1 MKSHHVRSW
10 FGWLVGMLLLAAC
23 VAPSA
28 PAGSPPAAEQP
39 AAASEA
45 KILRIRTET
54 DLTNADPAFHPA
66 TMDTL
71 TLESV
76 GEGLVGYKV
85 GTWELE
91 NVLAE
96 EIKSSED
103 GKTIEFTLRAGVQ
116 FQKGYGELTA
126 EDVKFS
132 YERFIDPKL
141 EASYK
146 DDWAALDR
154 VEVMGKYT
162 GKIILKDSF
171 APLWNSTM
179 PVAGGTIL
187 SKKAVEEMG
196 VEKYAT
202 NPVGTG
208 PYEFS
213 EWRPKE
219 RVILKRFDG
228 YWGKKAAFDE
238 IHLVPIEDNAAA
250 EIAMETGEIDAGPL
264 PLDAVTRFQANDQF
278 TVQGFNSL
286 GYNGIF
292 LNVQHP
298 NLADIK
304 VREAVRYA
312 IDVPAILTDAYEDR
326 HTRACAVVAEGQIGY
341 WAEAP
346 CYERDVAKAKALLA
360 EAGVDALDLTLAYL
374 EGSESKAQ
382 AEIIQASLAE
392 AGINVELV
400 QQDAGAY
407 WDGGFGDEGLR
418 NRQLA
423 IFEWTT
429 NNPDPYWQTFW
440 FTCDQVGQWN
450 WTYSCNE
457 AFDVALQTGVTELDP
472 AKRSAA
478 IIELQKAWDADVS
491 TIWTAHPT
499 TYFAVSKA
507 VEAAFSPNR
516 ATQPWK
522 FKPTQ

>member
-1 MKSHHVRSW
+1 MYKQGRFLTAVLT
-10 FGWLVGMLLLAAC
+10 FWLILSAC
-23 VAPSA
+23 IAPS
-28 PAGSPPAAEQP
+28 PSGTQP
-39 AAASEA
+39 AADQPVAAESDP
-45 KILRIRTET
+45 KVLRLRTET

-71 TLESV
+71 TLNTV
-76 GEGLVGYKV
+76 GEGLVTYKA
-85 GTWELE
+85 GSWDLE

-96 EIKSSED
+96 EITASED
-103 GKTIEFTLRAGVQ
+103 GKTIEFKLREGVQ

-132 YERFIDPKL
+132 YERFIDPAID
-141 EASYK
+141 ASYK
-146 DDWAALDR
+146 DDWAALDQ
-154 VEVMGKYT
+154 VEVTGKYT
-162 GKIILKDSF
+162 GKIILKDLF
-171 APLWNSTM
+171 APLWNSTL
-179 PVAGGTIL
+179 PVAGGIIV

-196 VEKYAT
+196 LEKYAT

-213 EWRPKE
+213 EWKPKD

-228 YWGKKAAFDE
+228 YWGDKAAFDE
-238 IHLVPIEDNAAA
+238 IQLVPIEDNAAA

-264 PLDAVTRFQANDQF
+264 PLDAVERFKSNDTF
-278 TVQGFNSL
+278 SVEEFNSL
-286 GYNGIF
+286 GYNGVF

-312 IDVPAILTDAYEDR
+312 IDVPAILTGAYEDR
-326 HTRACAVVAEGQIGY
+326 HARACAVVAEGQIGY
-341 WAEAP
+341 WADAP
-346 CYERDVAKAKALLA
+346 CYERDVEKAKALLA
-360 EAGVDALDLTLAYL
+360 EAGVESLDLTLAYL
-374 EGSESKAQ
+374 EGGESKAQ

-400 QQDAGAY
+400 QQDAGTY
-407 WDGGFGDEGLR
+407 WDGGFGDAGIKD
-418 NRQLA
+418 RQLA

-457 AFDVALQTGVTELDP
+457 AFDAALTTGITEIDT
-472 AKRSAA
+472 AKRDAA
-478 IIELQKAWDADVS
+478 FIDLQKAWDVDVS
-491 TIWTAHPT
+491 TVWTAHPT
-499 TYFAVSKA
+499 TFYAVSKVVA
-507 VEAAFSPNR
+507 GAFAPNGSAKLR
-516 ATQPWK
+516 AFAPAQ
-522 FKPTQ
+522 